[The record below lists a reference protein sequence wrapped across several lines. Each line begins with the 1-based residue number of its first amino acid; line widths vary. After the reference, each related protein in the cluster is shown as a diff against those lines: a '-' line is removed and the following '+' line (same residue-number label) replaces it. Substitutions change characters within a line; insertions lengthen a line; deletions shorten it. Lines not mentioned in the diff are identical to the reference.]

1 MPFPLF
7 SEKGINAKKEAL
19 RKAEQLTV
27 RLRTRR
33 SHILRWAVGALD
45 WYHSIW
51 FLNCSLDDYFNRAD
65 CDPDLLPALRA
76 FGEPL
81 RAVCLL
87 RSEQAQAAKVCMFSG
102 IEKPSPLTD
111 RTSDRSIC
119 FYCTIYCLFHAYLS
133 FLIPCL
139 TSILYADNPLLEQNC
154 LERLRQTHPRSGGA
168 CSNMQNRIDDGPI
181 IQRLISYVNFSFVE
195 LYAIF
200 IDTLTARRYNSGITK
215 REEFAWL
222 LLAH

>member
-81 RAVCLL
+81 RAVCLF
-87 RSEQAQAAKVCMFSG
+87 RAEQAQAAKVCMLG
-102 IEKPSPLTD
+102 GVEKPSSLAD
-111 RTSDRSIC
+111 WTSDRPIC
-119 FYCTIYCLFHAYLS
+119 FHCTIYCLFHAYLS

-139 TSILYADNPLLEQNC
+139 TSILYADNPLLEQIC
-154 LERLRQTHPRSGGA
+154 LERLRQTRPRSGGA
-168 CSNMQNRIDDGPI
+168 CSRGYGIDDGFI
-181 IQRLISYVNFSFVE
+181 I
-195 LYAIF
+195 
-200 IDTLTARRYNSGITK
+200 
-215 REEFAWL
+215 
-222 LLAH
+222 

>member
-51 FLNCSLDDYFNRAD
+51 ILNYSLDDYFNRAD

-81 RAVCLL
+81 RTVCLL
-87 RSEQAQAAKVCMFSG
+87 RTEQLQTTQVCMFSG

-111 RTSDRSIC
+111 RASDRPIC
-119 FYCTIYCLFHAYLS
+119 FHCTIYCLFHAYLS

-139 TSILYADNPLLEQNC
+139 TSILYADNPLLEQIC
-154 LERLRQTHPRSGGA
+154 LERLRQTRPRSGGA
-168 CSNMQNRIDDGPI
+168 CSRGYGIDDGFI
-181 IQRLISYVNFSFVE
+181 I
-195 LYAIF
+195 
-200 IDTLTARRYNSGITK
+200 
-215 REEFAWL
+215 
-222 LLAH
+222 

>member
-1 MPFPLF
+1 MIA
-7 SEKGINAKKEAL
+7 S
-19 RKAEQLTV
+19 
-27 RLRTRR
+27 
-33 SHILRWAVGALD
+33 S
-45 WYHSIW
+45 SIW

-81 RAVCLL
+81 RAVCLF
-87 RSEQAQAAKVCMFSG
+87 RSEQAQAAKICMLGG
-102 IEKPSPLTD
+102 IEKPSSLTN
-111 RTSDRSIC
+111 RASDRPIC
-119 FYCTIYCLFHAYLS
+119 FHCIIYCWIHAYPS

-154 LERLRQTHPRSGGA
+154 LERLRQTRPRSRDA

>member
-1 MPFPLF
+1 MLSHFRLLVACRRNRLLPDRRSRFAHRTTYLRLALWRVARLRRNGRIF
-7 SEKGINAKKEAL
+7 SWYC
-19 RKAEQLTV
+19 TV

-81 RAVCLL
+81 RAVCLF
-87 RSEQAQAAKVCMFSG
+87 RSEQAQAAKVCMLGG
-102 IEKPSPLTD
+102 IEKPSSLAN
-111 RTSDRSIC
+111 RASDRPIC
-119 FYCTIYCLFHAYLS
+119 FHCTIYCLFHAYLS

-139 TSILYADNPLLEQNC
+139 TSILYADNP
-154 LERLRQTHPRSGGA
+154 
-168 CSNMQNRIDDGPI
+168 
-181 IQRLISYVNFSFVE
+181 
-195 LYAIF
+195 
-200 IDTLTARRYNSGITK
+200 
-215 REEFAWL
+215 
-222 LLAH
+222 

>member
-1 MPFPLF
+1 MLGKSTSTVKCLKIKLIHLFNLFVCHTCDTIFFCETFLFLIESFSFKAIDPCHFCNLLFSFLEQKRNEEITDTLLCSQPICACMPFPLF

-81 RAVCLL
+81 RTVCLL
-87 RSEQAQAAKVCMFSG
+87 RSEQAQAAKVCMLG
-102 IEKPSPLTD
+102 GVEKPSSLAD
-111 RTSDRSIC
+111 WTSDRPIC
-119 FYCTIYCLFHAYLS
+119 FHCTIYC
-133 FLIPCL
+133 
-139 TSILYADNPLLEQNC
+139 
-154 LERLRQTHPRSGGA
+154 
-168 CSNMQNRIDDGPI
+168 
-181 IQRLISYVNFSFVE
+181 
-195 LYAIF
+195 
-200 IDTLTARRYNSGITK
+200 
-215 REEFAWL
+215 
-222 LLAH
+222 